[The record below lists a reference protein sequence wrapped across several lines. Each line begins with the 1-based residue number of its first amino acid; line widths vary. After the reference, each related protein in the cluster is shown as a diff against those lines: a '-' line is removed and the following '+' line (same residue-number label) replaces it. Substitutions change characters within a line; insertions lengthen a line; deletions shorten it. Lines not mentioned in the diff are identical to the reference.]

1 MSSCPQVLASPFCYG
16 SRGEGIKL
24 LCTQRKKNVS
34 ILQSAVRELLV
45 EFMSSRRG
53 LLVVLVGFG
62 GAKIDNFLVLQ
73 H

>member
-1 MSSCPQVLASPFCYG
+1 MYL
-16 SRGEGIKL
+16 E
-24 LCTQRKKNVS
+24 KKNVS